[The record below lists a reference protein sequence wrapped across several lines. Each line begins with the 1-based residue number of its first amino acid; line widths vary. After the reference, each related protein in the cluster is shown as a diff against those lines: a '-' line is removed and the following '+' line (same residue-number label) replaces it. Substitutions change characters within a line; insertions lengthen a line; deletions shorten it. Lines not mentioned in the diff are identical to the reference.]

1 MKRYVAIIIM
11 FFVGVLLAPVFTMGQ
26 NGGMKSYRELR
37 KLYSSKDPDKLR
49 QSIQELSQRAKDKS
63 DFRQYILFQL
73 LLGDQYERAGDYLE
87 AEKSLTEAYN
97 ETKKHLPEKHRKFKL
112 AYFSQFGKTIF
123 DPIDRLG
130 YFYLTIGNLRTA
142 EQYFI
147 ESKNLRDNF
156 FPPRSIHR
164 VHPVV
169 GMGSWYFRKGDYEKT
184 YELFNQ
190 ATKMINR
197 AMTSGYDFD
206 NLRRLFLNDLTEIC
220 FSLGKNDEAL
230 DYINQLAIASS
241 GAAKFSS
248 RVSAQL
254 EVARIFE
261 LKARYY
267 LFMDDYRKAK
277 EYLDKAD
284 WYNPPKISYSD
295 VKFKLIK
302 TRALL
307 EWYQGHT
314 ERATEAFLLLVR
326 EYRKHIAYNFGAM
339 SEYEKEQFYY
349 LMKSDFD
356 LYNAYVLDQ
365 RDNGSAVLREEM
377 YNNVLNTKALL
388 LSQTNR
394 QKNKILEQGDPV
406 MIAKLHEWEATKA
419 RLSAE
424 YYEKGNLIRTDSME
438 RRVESLEKELN
449 RSVGLF
455 AQQQNPLTWQQVKSA
470 LGTKEA
476 AAEVLRVQ
484 VVGSGTHKALT
495 DSVVYAILQVKENS
509 ESPQVYLLTN
519 GNQLEKH
526 FLPNYRNSILSSVD
540 DKLSYDQ
547 FWVPIKRQLAGIQRF
562 YLSLDGVYNQI
573 NLNTLRN
580 TVTNQYVIDEIQ
592 MVYLTNT
599 SDLLR
604 VENTVANPSAVLVGR
619 PTYDF
624 ESLQESKITDKAYG
638 TRNVINQELVSFKD
652 QEFEDLP
659 GTEEE
664 ITMIK
669 PILEKQNLSVEMLLG
684 KNALEETVKK
694 IQHPSI
700 VHIATH
706 GFFVDDAA
714 STVSPMIR
722 SGIVLAGVKK
732 ENVKQNQ
739 DDGILTAYEAT
750 NLDLEGTSLVVL
762 SACKTGLGEVRNG
775 EGVYGL
781 QRAIVVAGASNLIMS
796 LWKVDDEAT
805 AELMASF
812 YRVWTGK
819 QNEIEFREAQINMRK
834 KYPQPFYW
842 GAFVMLGK

>member
-1 MKRYVAIIIM
+1 MMRTPVIII
-11 FFVGVLLAPVFTMGQ
+11 VIILAALLAPMQADGQ
-26 NGGMKSYRELR
+26 SGGTKSFRALR

-49 QSIQELSQRAKDKS
+49 QSILELSQNAKDKS
-63 DFRQYILFQL
+63 NFRQYILFQL

-87 AEKSLTEAYN
+87 AEKSLMEAYN
-97 ETKKHLPEKHRKFKL
+97 EAKKHLPAKHGKFKL
-112 AYFSQFGKTIF
+112 SFFRQFSKTIF

-147 ESKNLRDNF
+147 ESKNLRDSF

-164 VHPVV
+164 VHPIV
-169 GMGSWYFRKGDYEKT
+169 GMGSWYFRKGDYVKT

-190 ATKMINR
+190 ATREINR
-197 AMTSGYDFD
+197 SMTTGYDFD

-220 FSLGKNDEAL
+220 FSLGKNEEAI

-248 RVSAQL
+248 KVSAQL

-267 LFMDDYRKAK
+267 LFKEDYLKAK

-284 WYNPPKISYSD
+284 WYNPAKISYSD

-307 EWYQGHT
+307 EWNQGHSGP
-314 ERATEAFLLLVR
+314 ATDAFLQLVR

-349 LMKSDFD
+349 LMKNDFD
-356 LYNAYVLDQ
+356 LYNAYVLS
-365 RDNGSAVLREEM
+365 RGEEASTVLHEEM

-388 LSQTNR
+388 LSQANR

-406 MIAKLHEWEATKA
+406 MIAKLRDWEETKA
-419 RLSAE
+419 RLAAQ
-424 YYEKGNLIRTDSME
+424 YYEKGNAVRLDSME
-438 RRVESLEKELN
+438 RYVESLEKELN

-455 AQQQNPLTWQQVKSA
+455 AQNQNPLTWQQIRLA
-470 LGTKEA
+470 LGAKEA
-476 AAEVLRVQ
+476 AAEVLRVR
-484 VVGSGTHKALT
+484 VVSSGARKTLT
-495 DSVVYAILQVKENS
+495 DSVVYAILQVKQGS
-509 ESPQVYLLTN
+509 GSPQVYLLSN
-519 GNQLEKH
+519 GNQLENH
-526 FLPNYRNSILSSVD
+526 FLPNYRNSILFRVD

-547 FWVPIKRQLAGIQRF
+547 FWAPIKKQLTGIQRF

-580 TVTNQYVIDEIQ
+580 TVTNQYVIDELQ

-604 VENTVANPSAVLVGR
+604 PENRAASLSAVLVGR

-624 ESLQESKITDKAYG
+624 EAQQEAKVGERAYG
-638 TRNVINQELVSFKD
+638 TRNLINQELETFKD

-659 GTEEE
+659 GTEAE
-664 ITMIK
+664 ISMIE
-669 PILEKQNLSVEMLLG
+669 PILKKQNLSVQTLLG
-684 KNALEETVKK
+684 KDALEETIKK
-694 IQHPSI
+694 IHHPSI

-722 SGIVLAGVKK
+722 SGIVLAGIKK
-732 ENVKQNQ
+732 ENGNQDQ

-812 YRVWTGK
+812 YKVWTGK
-819 QNEIEFREAQINMRK
+819 NNEMEFREAQMNMRK